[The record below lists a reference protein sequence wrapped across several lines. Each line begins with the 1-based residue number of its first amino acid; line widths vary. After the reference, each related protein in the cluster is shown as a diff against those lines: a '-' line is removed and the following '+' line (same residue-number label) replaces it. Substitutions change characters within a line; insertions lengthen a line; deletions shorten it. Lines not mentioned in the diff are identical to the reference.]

1 MSSISRYAIS
11 FGFHDATL
19 LDLLCLVL
27 RCWTFPTSRQ
37 GAWCPLDHVRVSNPF
52 SRCYIVW
59 SQSPNATPLCNP
71 PYLLLLGVFHSH
83 AFVFWSFDLVFTM
96 LRCLIFSISCF
107 TAWPEQ
113 LHVIRFRIEHILHAA
128 WSWLHDAGLLDLVC
142 LMLCCLIFPASR
154 HAVWSSPNMFDLT
167 FMVPRC
173 LMVSTSCYGTEPSQ
187 QDVML
192 LDGPYFMLW

>member
-1 MSSISRYAIS
+1 MSSISGDALS
-11 FGFHDATL
+11 SGFHDARL

-27 RCWTFPTSRQ
+27 RCWTFPASCQ
-37 GAWCPLDHVRVSNPF
+37 CAWFSLGHGKVSDPA

-59 SQSPNATPLCNP
+59 PQSPNAM
-71 PYLLLLGVFHSH
+71 LLRSSIPRVAWSFLNHIL
-83 AFVFWSFDLVFTM
+83 VFWSFDPFFTM
-96 LRCLIFSISCF
+96 LHCLIFSTSCYA
-107 TAWPEQ
+107 AWPEQ
-113 LHVIRFRIEHILHAA
+113 LHVIRFRIKHILHAA

-154 HAVWSSPNMFDLT
+154 HAVWSFFNMFDLT